1 MTRDCVTIPAGR
13 RRLQQNDGVCAC
25 NLSGKTAESGDIA
38 LKIDGLHRSGMV
50 WLVASP
56 NVREDMFGRRLG
68 WRAFGERERERGH
81 GQREADTKKRW
92 GRREGRSGPL
102 LMCEGSFCFVS
113 FDTILVGGDGAV

>member
-68 WRAFGERERERGH
+68 WRAFGEREREREGTVN
-81 GQREADTKKRW
+81 GKLTPKRGGGG
-92 GRREGRSGPL
+92 GR
-102 LMCEGSFCFVS
+102 
-113 FDTILVGGDGAV
+113 DGAVHC